1 MGADMMDY
9 KESLEAF
16 KASCRAYRN
25 EKENLVRYKNVQYLN
40 PLTEQLV
47 KFMKE
52 DVDYVDRTL
61 EKIEKQCGTNAKLMI
76 FLLFVEERTQVDIAH
91 GYCDNAILIVNE
103 LNIAAVCLNIWSD
116 FVQGMLDAVK
126 QILSFQSS
134 FCILQCF

>member
-1 MGADMMDY
+1 MMDY

-91 GYCDNAILIVNE
+91 EFGITRRQVQYSMDKWLH
-103 LNIAAVCLNIWSD
+103 AV
-116 FVQGMLDAVK
+116 LDY
-126 QILSFQSS
+126 QED
-134 FCILQCF
+134 